1 MIGKLEMEG
10 PEWEIISDSAKDLIR
25 KMMTYHSSARIEA

>member
-10 PEWEIISDSAKDLIR
+10 PEWDIISDSAKDLIK
-25 KMMTYHSSARIEA
+25 KMMTYDSNARIDA